1 MELEELL
8 PPKPEFFLKS
18 KNRSFVIRP
27 PNLHDQVWFKSRYGT
42 STGFASALSNG
53 DWNEISRVV
62 YHLLSDADR
71 REFLAQDVKV
81 VNDEGEEKVVR
92 HTGPEV
98 FLLAIDGLEEITKI
112 MGALTRAIMISN
124 PAIEED
130 VKKQVAEAKAKAP
143 RRQRPTSPSSS
154 TSSGT
159 STESSPKK

>member
-18 KNRSFVIRP
+18 KNRNFAIRP
-27 PNLHDQVWFKSRYGT
+27 PTLHDQVWFKNRYGT
-42 STGFASALSNG
+42 STSFASALSTG
-53 DWNEISRVV
+53 DWVEISRVV
-62 YHLLSDADR
+62 YHLLSDDDR
-71 REFLAQDVKV
+71 REFLAQDVRV
-81 VNDEGEEKVVR
+81 VNDDGEEKTVR

-98 FLLAIDGLEEITKI
+98 FLLAIDGIEEITKI

-143 RRQRPTSPSSS
+143 PPQKLISPSSS
-154 TSSGT
+154 TSSGI
-159 STESSPKK
+159 STENSPTS